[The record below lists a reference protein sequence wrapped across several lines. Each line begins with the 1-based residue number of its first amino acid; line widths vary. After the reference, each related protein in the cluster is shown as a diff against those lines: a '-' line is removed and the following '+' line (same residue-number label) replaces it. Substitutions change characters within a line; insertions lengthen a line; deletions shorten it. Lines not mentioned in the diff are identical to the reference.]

1 MKLLLKLKAM
11 KMKHIY
17 KNLIIILGFL
27 PIALM
32 AQKPEKGN
40 LVVGVRYFNNNNK
53 THYLAFKTK
62 SKVDG
67 KFKNIPDIKLTV
79 YITSDADKANL
90 LGTVITNDVG
100 DAVLLIPPSAKNEWV
115 KSPNQ
120 TFVAVSTA
128 TQQFNEA
135 RGELAITKAKLQI
148 DTVEG
153 KIVNAKLVA
162 LIDTLWTAIAD
173 VEMQIGVKRLD
184 GNLSVNETLTFTTDS
199 AGGTTAE
206 FKRDSLPGDTK
217 GNLVLV
223 ASVID
228 NEVYG
233 NLTAELTVPWGS
245 KFSHIS
251 NFDHRTLFARRGHS
265 PIWLE
270 LLAYSIVLVVWGII
284 IFLAFQI
291 RKIKKLGTV

>member
-1 MKLLLKLKAM
+1 M

-17 KNLIIILGFL
+17 KNLILILGFL
-27 PIALM
+27 PLALM

-40 LVVGVRYFNNNNK
+40 LVVGIRYFNNNNT
-53 THYLAFKTK
+53 THHLIFKTK

-67 KFKNIPDIKLTV
+67 KFKNISDIKLAV
-79 YITSDADKANL
+79 YITSDATKANL
-90 LGTVITNDVG
+90 LGTVTTNDVG
-100 DAVLLIPPSAKNEWV
+100 DAVLLISPSAKNEWV

-120 TFVAVSTA
+120 TFVAVSSPN
-128 TQQFNEA
+128 QQFDEA
-135 RGELAITKAKLQI
+135 KGELAITKAKLQI

-162 LIDTLWTAIAD
+162 LIDTTWTAIVE
-173 VEMQIGVKRLD
+173 VEMQVGVKRLD
-184 GNLSVNETLTFTTDS
+184 GNLSVNETPTFTTDS
-199 AGGTTAE
+199 IGGVTAE
-206 FKRDSLPGDTK
+206 FKRDSLPGDTQ

-228 NEVYG
+228 NDVYG
-233 NLTAELTVPWGS
+233 NLSAEMIVPWGL
-245 KFSHIS
+245 KLSHIS

-270 LLAYSIVLVVWGII
+270 LLAYSIVVVVWGII
-284 IFLAFQI
+284 IFLLFQI
-291 RKIKKLGTV
+291 REIKKLGAV

>member
-1 MKLLLKLKAM
+1 M
-11 KMKHIY
+11 KMKNIY

-32 AQKPEKGN
+32 AQNPEKGT
-40 LVVGVRYFNNNNK
+40 LVVGIRYFNNNNT
-53 THYLAFKTK
+53 THHLVFKTK

-67 KFKNIPDIKLTV
+67 KFKIIPDIKLTV

-100 DAVLLIPPSAKNEWV
+100 DAVLLIPPSAKNEWI

-128 TQQFNEA
+128 TQQFEEA
-135 RGELAITKAKLQI
+135 RGELAITKAKLQF
-148 DTVEG
+148 DTAEG

-162 LIDTLWTAIAD
+162 LIDTVWTAIAD

-184 GNLSVNETLTFTTDS
+184 GNLSVNETPIFTTDS
-199 AGGTTAE
+199 SGAATTE

-223 ASVID
+223 ASIID
-228 NEVYG
+228 NELYG
-233 NLTAELTVPWGS
+233 NLTAEIAVPWGS

-270 LLAYSIVLVVWGII
+270 LLAYSIVVVVWGII
-284 IFLAFQI
+284 IFLVLQI
-291 RKIKKLGTV
+291 RKIKQLGAV

>member
-1 MKLLLKLKAM
+1 MKN
-11 KMKHIY
+11 IY

-32 AQKPEKGN
+32 AQNPEKGT
-40 LVVGVRYFNNNNK
+40 LVVGIRYFNNNNT
-53 THYLAFKTK
+53 THHLVFKTK

-67 KFKNIPDIKLTV
+67 KFKIIPDIKLTV

-100 DAVLLIPPSAKNEWV
+100 DAVLLIPPSAKNEWI

-128 TQQFNEA
+128 TQQFEEA

-148 DTVEG
+148 DTAEG

-162 LIDTLWTAIAD
+162 LIDTVWTAIAD

-184 GNLSVNETLTFTTDS
+184 GNLSVNETPTFTTDS
-199 AGGTTAE
+199 SGAATTE

-223 ASVID
+223 ASIID
-228 NEVYG
+228 NELYG
-233 NLTAELTVPWGS
+233 NLTAEIAVPWGS
-245 KFSHIS
+245 KFTHIS
-251 NFDHRTLFARRGHS
+251 NFDHRSLFARRGYS
-265 PIWLE
+265 PLWLE
-270 LLAYSIVLVVWGII
+270 LLAYSIVVVVWGII
-284 IFLAFQI
+284 IFLVLQI
-291 RKIKKLGTV
+291 RKIKQLGAV

>member
-11 KMKHIY
+11 KIKHIY
-17 KNLIIILGFL
+17 KNLILILGFL

-40 LVVGVRYFNNNNK
+40 LVVGVRYFNNNNT
-53 THYLAFKTK
+53 THHLVFKTK

-67 KFKNIPDIKLTV
+67 KLTNIPYINLAV
-79 YITSDADKANL
+79 YITNDADKANL
-90 LGTVITNDVG
+90 LGNVITNDIG
-100 DAVLLIPPSAKNEWV
+100 DAVLLIPPSAKNEWI

-120 TFVAVSTA
+120 TFVAVSIA
-128 TQQFNEA
+128 NKQFDEA
-135 RGELAITKAKLQI
+135 RGDLAITKAKLQI

-153 KIVNAKLVA
+153 KIVSAKLVA
-162 LIDTLWTAIAD
+162 FIDTLWTVIAD

-184 GNLSVNETLTFTTDS
+184 GNLSVNETPTFTTDS
-199 AGGTTAE
+199 SGGATAE

-233 NLTAELTVPWGS
+233 NLTAEMIVPWGS

-270 LLAYSIVLVVWGII
+270 LLAYSIVVVVWGII
-284 IFLAFQI
+284 IFLAIQI
-291 RKIKKLGTV
+291 RKIKQLGAV

>member
-1 MKLLLKLKAM
+1 M
-11 KMKHIY
+11 KMKNIY
-17 KNLIIILGFL
+17 KKLIIILGFL
-27 PIALM
+27 PIVLM
-32 AQKPEKGN
+32 AQKPEKGI
-40 LVVGVRYFNNNNK
+40 LVVGVRYFNNNNT
-53 THYLAFKTK
+53 THHLVFKTK

-67 KFKNIPDIKLTV
+67 KFKIIPDIKLTV

-90 LGTVITNDVG
+90 LGTVTSNDVG
-100 DAVLLIPPSAKNEWV
+100 DAVLLIPPSAKNEWI

-128 TQQFNEA
+128 TQQFDEA

-148 DTVEG
+148 DTAEG

-162 LIDTLWTAIAD
+162 LIDTVWTAIAD

-184 GNLSVNETLTFTTDS
+184 GNLSVNETPTFTTDS
-199 AGGTTAE
+199 SGAATTE

-223 ASVID
+223 ASIID
-228 NEVYG
+228 NELYG
-233 NLTAELTVPWGS
+233 NLTAEIVAPWGS
-245 KFSHIS
+245 KFTHIS
-251 NFDHRTLFARRGHS
+251 NFDHRTLFARRGYS

-270 LLAYSIVLVVWGII
+270 LLAYSIVVVVWGII

-291 RKIKKLGTV
+291 RKIKKLGTL

>member
-1 MKLLLKLKAM
+1 M
-11 KMKHIY
+11 
-17 KNLIIILGFL
+17 
-27 PIALM
+27 
-32 AQKPEKGN
+32 
-40 LVVGVRYFNNNNK
+40 
-53 THYLAFKTK
+53 
-62 SKVDG
+62 
-67 KFKNIPDIKLTV
+67 
-79 YITSDADKANL
+79 
-90 LGTVITNDVG
+90 LGTVTTNDVG

-148 DTVEG
+148 DTAEG

-184 GNLSVNETLTFTTDS
+184 GNLSVNETPTFTTDS
-199 AGGTTAE
+199 IGGVTAE

-223 ASVID
+223 ASIID
-228 NEVYG
+228 NELYG
-233 NLTAELTVPWGS
+233 NLTTEIEVPWGS
-245 KFSHIS
+245 KSVYTT

-270 LLAYSIVLVVWGII
+270 LLAYTIVLAVWSVII
-284 IFLAFQI
+284 YLVFQI
-291 RKIKKLGTV
+291 NKIKKIVLFFRSRMGLHQQIH

>member
-1 MKLLLKLKAM
+1 MKLLLKPKEM
-11 KMKHIY
+11 KMKNIY
-17 KNLIIILGFL
+17 KKLIIILGFL
-27 PIALM
+27 PIVLM
-32 AQKPEKGN
+32 AQKPEKGI
-40 LVVGVRYFNNNNK
+40 LVVGVRYFNNNNT
-53 THYLAFKTK
+53 THHLVFKTK

-67 KFKNIPDIKLTV
+67 KFKIIPDIKLTV

-90 LGTVITNDVG
+90 LGTVTSNDVG
-100 DAVLLIPPSAKNEWV
+100 DAVLLIPPSAKNEWI

-128 TQQFNEA
+128 TQQFDEA

-148 DTVEG
+148 DTAEG

-162 LIDTLWTAIAD
+162 LIDTVWTAIAD

-184 GNLSVNETLTFTTDS
+184 GNLSVNETPTFTTDS
-199 AGGTTAE
+199 SGAATTE

-223 ASVID
+223 ASIID
-228 NEVYG
+228 NELYG
-233 NLTAELTVPWGS
+233 NLTAEIVAPWGS
-245 KFSHIS
+245 KFTHIS
-251 NFDHRTLFARRGHS
+251 NFDHRTLFARRGYS

-270 LLAYSIVLVVWGII
+270 LLAYSIVVVVWGII

-291 RKIKKLGTV
+291 RKIKKLGTL

>member
-17 KNLIIILGFL
+17 KNLILILGFL

-32 AQKPEKGN
+32 AQKPEKEN
-40 LVVGVRYFNNNNK
+40 LVIGVRYFNNNNR
-53 THYLAFKTK
+53 THHLVFKTK

-67 KFKNIPDIKLTV
+67 KFKNISDIKLAV
-79 YITSDADKANL
+79 YITNDADKANL
-90 LGTVITNDVG
+90 LGNVITNDIG
-100 DAVLLIPPSAKNEWV
+100 DAVLLIPPSAKNEWI

-120 TFVAVSTA
+120 TVVAVSIA
-128 TQQFNEA
+128 NKQFDEA
-135 RGELAITKAKLQI
+135 RGDLAITKAKLQI

-162 LIDTLWTAIAD
+162 FIDTLWTAIAN
-173 VEMQIGVKRLD
+173 VEMQIGIKRLD
-184 GNLSVNETLTFTTDS
+184 GNLSVNETPTFTTDS
-199 AGGTTAE
+199 SGGATAE

-223 ASVID
+223 AGVID

-233 NLTAELTVPWGS
+233 NLTAEMIVPWGS

-251 NFDHRTLFARRGHS
+251 NFDHRTLFARRGYS

-270 LLAYSIVLVVWGII
+270 LLAYSIVVVVWGII

-291 RKIKKLGTV
+291 RKIKQLGAV

>member
-1 MKLLLKLKAM
+1 MKPLLKPKAM

-32 AQKPEKGN
+32 AQKTEKEN

-53 THYLAFKTK
+53 THHLVFKTK
-62 SKVDG
+62 SKVNG
-67 KFKNIPDIKLTV
+67 KFKNIPDIKLAV
-79 YITSDADKANL
+79 YITSDATKANL
-90 LGTVITNDVG
+90 IGTITTNDVG
-100 DAVLLIPPSAKNEWV
+100 DAVLLIPPAAKTEWV

-128 TQQFNEA
+128 TKQFDES

-162 LIDTLWTAIAD
+162 LIDTVWTAIAD
-173 VEMQIGVKRLD
+173 VEMQLGVKRLD
-184 GNLSVNETLTFTTDS
+184 GVLSVNETPTFTTDS

-206 FKRDSLPGDTK
+206 FKRDSLPGDSK

-223 ASVID
+223 ASVLD

-233 NLTAELTVPWGS
+233 NLTAELSVPWGS

-270 LLAYSIVLVVWGII
+270 LLAYSIVVAVWGII
-284 IFLAFQI
+284 IFLIFQI
-291 RKIKKLGTV
+291 RKIKQLGAV

>member
-1 MKLLLKLKAM
+1 MKI
-11 KMKHIY
+11 KHIY
-17 KNLIIILGFL
+17 KNLILILGFL

-40 LVVGVRYFNNNNK
+40 LVVGVRYFNNNNT
-53 THYLAFKTK
+53 THHLVFKTK

-67 KFKNIPDIKLTV
+67 KLTNIPYINLAV
-79 YITSDADKANL
+79 YITNDADKANL
-90 LGTVITNDVG
+90 LGNVITNDIG
-100 DAVLLIPPSAKNEWV
+100 DAVLLIPPSAKNEWI

-120 TFVAVSTA
+120 TFVAVSIA
-128 TQQFNEA
+128 NKQFDEA
-135 RGELAITKAKLQI
+135 RGDLAITKAKLQI

-153 KIVNAKLVA
+153 KIVSAKLVA
-162 LIDTLWTAIAD
+162 FIDTLWTVIAD

-184 GNLSVNETLTFTTDS
+184 GNLSVNETPTFTTDS
-199 AGGTTAE
+199 SGGATAE

-233 NLTAELTVPWGS
+233 NLTAEMIVPWGS

-270 LLAYSIVLVVWGII
+270 LLAYSIVVVVWGII
-284 IFLAFQI
+284 IFLAIQI
-291 RKIKKLGTV
+291 RKIKQLGAV

>member
-1 MKLLLKLKAM
+1 M
-11 KMKHIY
+11 KMKNIY

-32 AQKPEKGN
+32 AQNPEKGI
-40 LVVGVRYFNNNNK
+40 LVVGVRYYNNNNT
-53 THYLAFKTK
+53 THHLVFKTK

-67 KFKNIPDIKLTV
+67 KFKIIPDIKLTV

-90 LGTVITNDVG
+90 LGTVTTNDIG
-100 DAVLLIPPSAKNEWV
+100 DAVLLIPPSAKNEWI

-128 TQQFNEA
+128 TQQFDEA

-148 DTVEG
+148 DTAEG

-162 LIDTLWTAIAD
+162 LIDTVWTAIAD

-184 GNLSVNETLTFTTDS
+184 GNLSVNETPTFTTDS
-199 AGGTTAE
+199 SGAATTE

-223 ASVID
+223 ASIID
-228 NEVYG
+228 NELYG
-233 NLTAELTVPWGS
+233 NLTAEIVVPWGS
-245 KFSHIS
+245 KFIHIS
-251 NFDHRTLFARRGHS
+251 NFDHRTLFARRGYS

-270 LLAYSIVLVVWGII
+270 LLAYSIVVVVWGII

-291 RKIKKLGTV
+291 RKIKKLGTL

>member
-1 MKLLLKLKAM
+1 
-11 KMKHIY
+11 
-17 KNLIIILGFL
+17 
-27 PIALM
+27 
-32 AQKPEKGN
+32 
-40 LVVGVRYFNNNNK
+40 LV
-53 THYLAFKTK
+53 FKTK

-67 KFKNIPDIKLTV
+67 KFKIIPDIKLTV

-90 LGTVITNDVG
+90 LGTVTTNDVG
-100 DAVLLIPPSAKNEWV
+100 DAVLLIPPSAKNEWI

-128 TQQFNEA
+128 TQQFDEA

-148 DTVEG
+148 DTAEG

-162 LIDTLWTAIAD
+162 LIDTVWTAIAD

-184 GNLSVNETLTFTTDS
+184 GNLNINETPTFTTDS
-199 AGGTTAE
+199 SGAATTE

-223 ASVID
+223 ASIID
-228 NEVYG
+228 NDLYG
-233 NLTAELTVPWGS
+233 NLTAEIVAPWGS
-245 KFSHIS
+245 KFTHIS
-251 NFDHRTLFARRGHS
+251 NFNHRTLFARRGYS

-270 LLAYSIVLVVWGII
+270 LLAYSIVVVVWGII
-284 IFLAFQI
+284 IFLALQI
-291 RKIKKLGTV
+291 RKIKKLGTL

>member
-1 MKLLLKLKAM
+1 M
-11 KMKHIY
+11 KMKNIY

-32 AQKPEKGN
+32 AQNPEKGT
-40 LVVGVRYFNNNNK
+40 LVVGIRYFNNNNT
-53 THYLAFKTK
+53 THHLVFKTK

-67 KFKNIPDIKLTV
+67 KFKIIPDIKLTV

-100 DAVLLIPPSAKNEWV
+100 DAVLLIPPSAKNEWI

-128 TQQFNEA
+128 TQQFEEA
-135 RGELAITKAKLQI
+135 RGELAITKAKLQF
-148 DTVEG
+148 DTAEG

-162 LIDTLWTAIAD
+162 LIDTVWTAIAD

-184 GNLSVNETLTFTTDS
+184 GNLSVNETPIFTTDS
-199 AGGTTAE
+199 SGAATTE

-223 ASVID
+223 ASIID
-228 NEVYG
+228 NELYG
-233 NLTAELTVPWGS
+233 NLTAEIAVPWGS
-245 KFSHIS
+245 KFTHIS
-251 NFDHRTLFARRGHS
+251 NFDHRSLFARRGYS
-265 PIWLE
+265 PLWLE
-270 LLAYSIVLVVWGII
+270 LLAYSIVVVVWGII
-284 IFLAFQI
+284 IFLVLQI
-291 RKIKKLGTV
+291 RKIKQLGAV

>member
-17 KNLIIILGFL
+17 KNLILILGFL

-32 AQKPEKGN
+32 AQKPEKEN
-40 LVVGVRYFNNNNK
+40 LVIGVRYFNNNNR
-53 THYLAFKTK
+53 THHLVFKTK

-67 KFKNIPDIKLTV
+67 KFKNISDIKLAV
-79 YITSDADKANL
+79 YITNDADKANL
-90 LGTVITNDVG
+90 LGNVITNDIG
-100 DAVLLIPPSAKNEWV
+100 DAVLLIPPSAKNEWI

-120 TFVAVSTA
+120 TFVAVSIA
-128 TQQFNEA
+128 NKQFDEA
-135 RGELAITKAKLQI
+135 RGDLAITKAKLQI

-162 LIDTLWTAIAD
+162 FINTLWTAIAD

-184 GNLSVNETLTFTTDS
+184 GNLSVNETPTFTTDS
-199 AGGTTAE
+199 LGGATAE

-233 NLTAELTVPWGS
+233 NLTAEMIVPWGS

-270 LLAYSIVLVVWGII
+270 LLAYSIVVVVWGII

-291 RKIKKLGTV
+291 RKIKKLGTL

>member
-1 MKLLLKLKAM
+1 M
-11 KMKHIY
+11 KMKNIY
-17 KNLIIILGFL
+17 KSLIIILGFL

-32 AQKPEKGN
+32 AQNPEKGI
-40 LVVGVRYFNNNNK
+40 LVVGVRYFNNNNT
-53 THYLAFKTK
+53 THHLVFKTK

-67 KFKNIPDIKLTV
+67 KFKIIPDIKLTV

-90 LGTVITNDVG
+90 LGTVTTNDVG
-100 DAVLLIPPSAKNEWV
+100 DAVLLIPPSAKNEWI

-128 TQQFNEA
+128 TQQFDEA

-148 DTVEG
+148 DTAEG

-162 LIDTLWTAIAD
+162 LIDTVWTAIAD

-184 GNLSVNETLTFTTDS
+184 GNLSVNETPTFTTDS
-199 AGGTTAE
+199 SGAATTE

-223 ASVID
+223 ASIID
-228 NEVYG
+228 NELYG
-233 NLTAELTVPWGS
+233 NLTAEIVVPWGS
-245 KFSHIS
+245 KFIHIS
-251 NFDHRTLFARRGHS
+251 NFDHRTLFARRGYS

-270 LLAYSIVLVVWGII
+270 LLAYSIVVVVWGII
-284 IFLAFQI
+284 IFLALQI
-291 RKIKKLGTV
+291 RKIKKLGTL

>member
-1 MKLLLKLKAM
+1 
-11 KMKHIY
+11 MKHIY

-67 KFKNIPDIKLTV
+67 KFKNTPDIKLTV

-148 DTVEG
+148 DTIEG

-162 LIDTLWTAIAD
+162 FIDTAWIAIAD

-270 LLAYSIVLVVWGII
+270 LLAYSIVVVVWGII

>member
-1 MKLLLKLKAM
+1 M
-11 KMKHIY
+11 KMKNIY

-32 AQKPEKGN
+32 AQNPEKGT
-40 LVVGVRYFNNNNK
+40 LVVGIRYFNNNNT
-53 THYLAFKTK
+53 THHLVFKTK

-67 KFKNIPDIKLTV
+67 KFKIIPDIKLTV

-100 DAVLLIPPSAKNEWV
+100 DAVLLIPPSAKNEWI

-128 TQQFNEA
+128 TQQFEEA

-148 DTVEG
+148 DTAEG

-162 LIDTLWTAIAD
+162 LIDTVWTAIAD

-184 GNLSVNETLTFTTDS
+184 GNLSVNETPTFTTDS
-199 AGGTTAE
+199 SGAATTE

-223 ASVID
+223 ASIID
-228 NEVYG
+228 NELYG
-233 NLTAELTVPWGS
+233 NLTAEIAVPWGS
-245 KFSHIS
+245 KFTHIS
-251 NFDHRTLFARRGHS
+251 NFDHRSLFARRGYS
-265 PIWLE
+265 PLWLE
-270 LLAYSIVLVVWGII
+270 LLAYSIVVVVWGII
-284 IFLAFQI
+284 IFLVLQI
-291 RKIKKLGTV
+291 RKIKQLGAV

>member
-1 MKLLLKLKAM
+1 MKN
-11 KMKHIY
+11 IY

-32 AQKPEKGN
+32 AQNPEKGT
-40 LVVGVRYFNNNNK
+40 LVVGIRYFNNNNT
-53 THYLAFKTK
+53 THHLVFKTK

-67 KFKNIPDIKLTV
+67 KFKIIPDIKLTV

-100 DAVLLIPPSAKNEWV
+100 DAVLLIPPSAKNEWI

-128 TQQFNEA
+128 TQQFEEA
-135 RGELAITKAKLQI
+135 RGELAITKAKLQF
-148 DTVEG
+148 DTAEG

-162 LIDTLWTAIAD
+162 LIDTVWTAIAD

-184 GNLSVNETLTFTTDS
+184 GNLSVNETPIFTTDS
-199 AGGTTAE
+199 SGAATTE

-223 ASVID
+223 ASIID
-228 NEVYG
+228 NELYG
-233 NLTAELTVPWGS
+233 NLTAEIAVPWGS
-245 KFSHIS
+245 KFTHIS
-251 NFDHRTLFARRGHS
+251 NFDHRSLFARRGYS
-265 PIWLE
+265 PLWLE
-270 LLAYSIVLVVWGII
+270 LLAYSIVVVVWGII
-284 IFLAFQI
+284 IFLVLQI
-291 RKIKKLGTV
+291 RKIKQLGAV

>member
-17 KNLIIILGFL
+17 KNLILILGFL

-32 AQKPEKGN
+32 AQKPEKEN
-40 LVVGVRYFNNNNK
+40 LVIGVRYFNNNNR
-53 THYLAFKTK
+53 THHLVFKTK

-67 KFKNIPDIKLTV
+67 KFKNISDIKLAV
-79 YITSDADKANL
+79 YITNDADKANL
-90 LGTVITNDVG
+90 LGNVITNDIG
-100 DAVLLIPPSAKNEWV
+100 DAVLLIPPSAKNEWI

-120 TFVAVSTA
+120 TFVAVSIA
-128 TQQFNEA
+128 NKQFDEA
-135 RGELAITKAKLQI
+135 RGDLAITKAKLQI

-162 LIDTLWTAIAD
+162 FIDTLWTAIAN
-173 VEMQIGVKRLD
+173 VEMQIGIKRLD
-184 GNLSVNETLTFTTDS
+184 GNLSVNETPTFTTDS
-199 AGGTTAE
+199 SGGATAE

-223 ASVID
+223 AGVID

-233 NLTAELTVPWGS
+233 NLTAEMIVPWGS

-251 NFDHRTLFARRGHS
+251 NFDHRTLFARRGYS

-270 LLAYSIVLVVWGII
+270 LLAYSIVVVVWGII

-291 RKIKKLGTV
+291 RKIKQLGAV

>member
-40 LVVGVRYFNNNNK
+40 LVVGVRYFNNNNT
-53 THYLAFKTK
+53 THHLVFKTK

-67 KFKNIPDIKLTV
+67 KFKNIPDIKLAV

-90 LGTVITNDVG
+90 LGTVTTNDEG

-173 VEMQIGVKRLD
+173 VEMQLGIKRLD
-184 GNLSVNETLTFTTDS
+184 GNLSVNETPTFTTDS
-199 AGGTTAE
+199 SGGTTAE

-223 ASVID
+223 ASVVD
-228 NEVYG
+228 NELYG

-245 KFSHIS
+245 KFLHIS

-265 PIWLE
+265 PVWLE
-270 LLAYSIVLVVWGII
+270 LLAYSIVVAVWGII
-284 IFLAFQI
+284 IFLVLQI
-291 RKIKKLGTV
+291 RKIKQLGAV

>member
-1 MKLLLKLKAM
+1 MKN
-11 KMKHIY
+11 IY
-17 KNLIIILGFL
+17 KNIIVILGFL
-27 PIALM
+27 PMTLM
-32 AQKPEKGN
+32 AQKAEKGT

-53 THYLAFKTK
+53 TQHLVFKTK

-67 KFKNIPDIKLTV
+67 KFKNIPAIHLSI
-79 YITSDADKANL
+79 YITSSTEKENL
-90 LGTVITNDVG
+90 LGTVTTNDVG
-100 DAVLLIPPSAKNEWV
+100 DAVLLIPPSAKTEWV

-120 TFVAVSTA
+120 TFVAISKSTP
-128 TQQFNEA
+128 QFDEA
-135 RGELAITKAKLQI
+135 KGELTITKAKLQI

-153 KIVNAKLVA
+153 KIVNARLVA
-162 LIDTLWTAIAD
+162 FIDTVWTPIAN

-184 GNLSVNETLTFTTDS
+184 GNLSINETPTFTTDS
-199 AGGTTAE
+199 LGATTAE
-206 FKRDSLPGDTK
+206 FKRDSLPGDSK
-217 GNLVLV
+217 GNLILV

-233 NLTAELTVPWGS
+233 NLTAEVTVPWGA

-270 LLAYSIVLVVWGII
+270 LLAYSIVVAVWGII
-284 IFLAFQI
+284 IFLILQI
-291 RKIKKLGTV
+291 AKIKKLGAV

>member
-1 MKLLLKLKAM
+1 M
-11 KMKHIY
+11 KMNHIY

-27 PIALM
+27 PLTLM

-40 LVVGVRYFNNNNK
+40 LVVGVRYFNNNNT
-53 THYLAFKTK
+53 THHLVFKTK

-67 KFKNIPDIKLTV
+67 KLTNIPYINLAV
-79 YITSDADKANL
+79 YITSDATKANL
-90 LGTVITNDVG
+90 IGTITTNDVG
-100 DAVLLIPPSAKNEWV
+100 DAVLLIPPAAKTEWL
-115 KSPNQ
+115 KAPNQ
-120 TFVAVSTA
+120 TFIALSSA
-128 TQQFNEA
+128 NQQFNEA
-135 RGELAITKAKLQI
+135 RAELAITKGKLQI

-153 KIVNAKLVA
+153 KVVNAKLVA
-162 LIDTLWTAIAD
+162 LIDTVWTAIAD
-173 VEMQIGVKRLD
+173 IEMQISVKRLD
-184 GNLSVNETLTFTTDS
+184 GNLSVNETPTFTTDS
-199 AGGTTAE
+199 SGVANAE

-233 NLTAELTVPWGS
+233 NLSAEMIVPWGS

-270 LLAYSIVLVVWGII
+270 LLAYSIVVVVWGVI

-291 RKIKKLGTV
+291 RKIKKLGTL

>member
-17 KNLIIILGFL
+17 KNLILILGFL

-32 AQKPEKGN
+32 AQKPEKEN
-40 LVVGVRYFNNNNK
+40 LVIGVRYFNNNNR
-53 THYLAFKTK
+53 THHLVFKTK

-67 KFKNIPDIKLTV
+67 KFKNISDIKLAV
-79 YITSDADKANL
+79 YITNDADKANL
-90 LGTVITNDVG
+90 LGNVITNDIG
-100 DAVLLIPPSAKNEWV
+100 DAVLLIPPSAKNEWI

-120 TFVAVSTA
+120 TFVAVSIA
-128 TQQFNEA
+128 NKQFDEA
-135 RGELAITKAKLQI
+135 RGDLAITKAKLQI

-162 LIDTLWTAIAD
+162 FIDTLWTAIAD

-184 GNLSVNETLTFTTDS
+184 GNLSVNETPTFTTDS
-199 AGGTTAE
+199 SGGATAE

-233 NLTAELTVPWGS
+233 NLTAEMIVPWGS

-270 LLAYSIVLVVWGII
+270 LLAYSIVVVVWGII
-284 IFLAFQI
+284 IFLVLQI
-291 RKIKKLGTV
+291 RKIKQLGAV

>member
-1 MKLLLKLKAM
+1 MKN
-11 KMKHIY
+11 IY
-17 KNLIIILGFL
+17 KSLIIILGFL

-32 AQKPEKGN
+32 AQNPEKGI
-40 LVVGVRYFNNNNK
+40 LVVGVRYFNNNNT
-53 THYLAFKTK
+53 THHLVFKTK

-67 KFKNIPDIKLTV
+67 KFKIIPDIKLTV

-90 LGTVITNDVG
+90 LGTVTTNDVG
-100 DAVLLIPPSAKNEWV
+100 DAVLLIPPSAKNEWI

-128 TQQFNEA
+128 TQQFDEA

-148 DTVEG
+148 DTAEG

-162 LIDTLWTAIAD
+162 LIDTVWTAIAD

-184 GNLSVNETLTFTTDS
+184 GNLSVNETPTFTTDS
-199 AGGTTAE
+199 SGAATTE

-223 ASVID
+223 ASIID
-228 NEVYG
+228 NELYG
-233 NLTAELTVPWGS
+233 NLTAEIVVPWGS
-245 KFSHIS
+245 KFIHIS
-251 NFDHRTLFARRGHS
+251 NFDHRTLFARRGYS

-270 LLAYSIVLVVWGII
+270 LLAYSIVVVVWGII

-291 RKIKKLGTV
+291 RKIKKLGTL

>member
-17 KNLIIILGFL
+17 KNLILILGFL

-32 AQKPEKGN
+32 AQKPEKEN
-40 LVVGVRYFNNNNK
+40 LVIGVRYFNNNNK
-53 THYLAFKTK
+53 THHLVFKTK

-67 KFKNIPDIKLTV
+67 KFKNISDIKLAV
-79 YITSDADKANL
+79 YITNDADKANL
-90 LGTVITNDVG
+90 LGNVITNDIG
-100 DAVLLIPPSAKNEWV
+100 DAVLLIPPSAKNEWI

-128 TQQFNEA
+128 NKQFDEA
-135 RGELAITKAKLQI
+135 RGDLAITKAKLQI

-162 LIDTLWTAIAD
+162 FIDTLWTAIAD

-184 GNLSVNETLTFTTDS
+184 GNLSVNETPTFTTDS
-199 AGGTTAE
+199 SGGATAE

-233 NLTAELTVPWGS
+233 NLTAEMIVPWGS

-270 LLAYSIVLVVWGII
+270 LLAYSIVVVVWGII

-291 RKIKKLGTV
+291 RKIKQLGAV

>member
-1 MKLLLKLKAM
+1 
-11 KMKHIY
+11 MKHIY

-40 LVVGVRYFNNNNK
+40 LVVGVRYFNNNNT
-53 THYLAFKTK
+53 THHLVFKTK

-67 KFKNIPDIKLTV
+67 KFKNIPDIKLAV

-90 LGTVITNDVG
+90 LGTVTTNDVG

-115 KSPNQ
+115 KSPNH
-120 TFVAVSTA
+120 TFVAVSTT

-223 ASVID
+223 ASVVD
-228 NEVYG
+228 NELYG
-233 NLTAELTVPWGS
+233 NLTTELTVPWGS

-265 PIWLE
+265 PVWLE
-270 LLAYSIVLVVWGII
+270 LLAYSIVVAVWGII
-284 IFLAFQI
+284 IFLVLQI
-291 RKIKKLGTV
+291 RKIKQLGAV

>member
-1 MKLLLKLKAM
+1 MKN
-11 KMKHIY
+11 IY
-17 KNLIIILGFL
+17 KNLILIFGFL

-32 AQKPEKGN
+32 AQKPEKGT
-40 LVVGVRYFNNNNK
+40 LVVGVRYFNNNNT
-53 THYLAFKTK
+53 THHLVFKTK

-67 KFKNIPDIKLTV
+67 KFKNISDIKLAV
-79 YITSDADKANL
+79 YISSDADKANL
-90 LGTVITNDVG
+90 LGTVTTNDVG
-100 DAVLLIPPSAKNEWV
+100 DAVLLIPPSAKKEWI

-128 TQQFNEA
+128 NSQFDEA
-135 RGELAITKAKLQI
+135 RGELSITKAKLQI
-148 DTVEG
+148 DTADG
-153 KIVNAKLVA
+153 KVVKAKLVA
-162 LIDTLWTAIAD
+162 LVDTVWTPISD
-173 VEMQIGVKRLD
+173 VEMQIGIKRLD
-184 GNLSVNETLTFTTDS
+184 GNLSVNETPTFTTDS
-199 AGGTTAE
+199 SGGTSAE

-228 NEVYG
+228 NDVYG

-251 NFDHRTLFARRGHS
+251 NFDHRTLFARRGYS

-270 LLAYSIVLVVWGII
+270 LLAYSIVVAVWGII
-284 IFLAFQI
+284 IFLILQI
-291 RKIKKLGTV
+291 RKIKQLGKV

>member
-17 KNLIIILGFL
+17 KNLILILGFL

-32 AQKPEKGN
+32 AQKPEKEN
-40 LVVGVRYFNNNNK
+40 LVIGVRYFNNNNR
-53 THYLAFKTK
+53 THHLVFKTK

-67 KFKNIPDIKLTV
+67 KFKNISDIKLAV
-79 YITSDADKANL
+79 YITNDADKANL
-90 LGTVITNDVG
+90 LGNVITNDIG
-100 DAVLLIPPSAKNEWV
+100 DAVLLIPPSAKNEWI

-120 TFVAVSTA
+120 TFVAVSIA
-128 TQQFNEA
+128 NKQFDEA
-135 RGELAITKAKLQI
+135 RGDLAITKAKLQI

-162 LIDTLWTAIAD
+162 FIDTLWTAIAD

-184 GNLSVNETLTFTTDS
+184 GNLSVNETPTFTTDS
-199 AGGTTAE
+199 SGGATAE

-233 NLTAELTVPWGS
+233 NLTAEMIVPWGS

-270 LLAYSIVLVVWGII
+270 LLAYSIVVVVWGII

-291 RKIKKLGTV
+291 RKIKQLGAV

>member
-1 MKLLLKLKAM
+1 M
-11 KMKHIY
+11 KMKNIY

-32 AQKPEKGN
+32 AQNPEKGT
-40 LVVGVRYFNNNNK
+40 LVVGIRYFNNNNT
-53 THYLAFKTK
+53 THHLVFKTK

-67 KFKNIPDIKLTV
+67 KFKIIPDIKLTV

-100 DAVLLIPPSAKNEWV
+100 DAVLLIPPSAKNEWI

-128 TQQFNEA
+128 TQQFEEA
-135 RGELAITKAKLQI
+135 RGELAITKAKLQF
-148 DTVEG
+148 DTAEG

-162 LIDTLWTAIAD
+162 LIDTVWTAIAD

-184 GNLSVNETLTFTTDS
+184 GNLSVNETPIFTTDS
-199 AGGTTAE
+199 SGAATTE

-223 ASVID
+223 ASIID
-228 NEVYG
+228 NELYG
-233 NLTAELTVPWGS
+233 NLTAEIVVPWGS
-245 KFSHIS
+245 KFIHIS
-251 NFDHRTLFARRGHS
+251 NFDHRTLFARRGYS

-270 LLAYSIVLVVWGII
+270 LLAYSIVVVVWGII

-291 RKIKKLGTV
+291 RKIKKLGTL